1 MTNRGLL
8 TLQICRCVL
17 AFVWIYQG
25 LVPKWFG
32 PHADELAMNMALGF
46 SPEQA
51 KLVSYVG
58 GSLEVLLGLSILFF
72 YRQLW
77 IYAAS
82 LIAIGLLYIFTLLI
96 VPQYLVSAFNS
107 TTSNLPIAALSL
119 IAMVELRRRRI

>member
-8 TLQICRCVL
+8 TLQICRWVL

-25 LVPKWFG
+25 LVPKWLG

-46 SPEQA
+46 SLEQA
-51 KLVSYVG
+51 RLVSYVG
-58 GSLEVLLGLSILFF
+58 GSLEVLLGLGILFF
-72 YRQLW
+72 YRQIW

-82 LIAIGLLYIFTLLI
+82 LIAIGLLYVFTLLI
-96 VPQYLVSAFNS
+96 VPPFLVSAFNS

-119 IAMVELRRRRI
+119 IAMVELRRVRS